1 MAEDGSMQHGG
12 KPLRVLFLCTGNSA
26 RSQMA
31 EKILNRKGR
40 GLFVA
45 ESAGSQPAAQ
55 VNPLAVETL
64 ERHGYFWTGGRPRGL
79 GGLAVQEWDFVITVC
94 DRAKEACPF
103 FPGQPVMAHWGM
115 PDPAAVVGT
124 DEEKRRAFGVALL
137 TISRRLDLLL
147 ALPLEKLSRLAL
159 ETRVKEIGQSGS
171 GQRMSELSER

>member
-1 MAEDGSMQHGG
+1 MQHGG

-31 EKILNRKGR
+31 ETILNRKGR
-40 GLFVA
+40 GRFVA

-79 GGLAVQEWDFVITVC
+79 DGLAAQEWDFVITVC

-103 FPGQPVMAHWGM
+103 FPGQPVTAHWGM
-115 PDPAAVVGT
+115 PDPAAET
-124 DEEKRRAFGVALL
+124 EPEAARRAFAATYDALDA
-137 TISRRLDLLL
+137 RVERLL
-147 ALPLEKLSRLAL
+147 ALPLESLAP
-159 ETRVKEIGQSGS
+159 EAIGERA
-171 GQRMSELSER
+171 QRIHDEAGRSLT

>member
-64 ERHGYFWTGGRPRGL
+64 ERRGYFWTGGRPRGL
-79 GGLAVQEWDFVITVC
+79 GGLAAREWDFVITVC

-124 DEEKRRAFGVALL
+124 DEEKRRAFDVALL